1 MPESWLERFQNSFL
15 RLGVLKNFRIDWW
28 NGLQKMGSSY
38 ITCRWRSSSYT
49 NFPIINSFSISLDAL
64 CMLPHVHIYLIQEL
78 AVCVIVSLS
87 PAWKNIISL
96 MSIFLSLTFIS
107 NLLTVYILLLD
118 VTDRDKQ
125 TWLRK
130 RAYITTHDLIGS
142 QFKYGIRLC
151 LNNSFTVFELIL
163 VWGKLNSASSSG

>member
-38 ITCRWRSSSYT
+38 RTCRWRSSSYT
-49 NFPIINSFSISLDAL
+49 NFPIINGFSISLDAL
-64 CMLPHVHIYLIQEL
+64 CMLPHVHIYLVQEF
-78 AVCVIVSLS
+78 AVCVVISLS
-87 PAWKNIISL
+87 PAWKKIISV

-125 TWLRK
+125 MGVYYHPTISLVLSLK
-130 RAYITTHDLIGS
+130 MAFVYAQTTLS
-142 QFKYGIRLC
+142 LC
-151 LNNSFTVFELIL
+151 LTWF
-163 VWGKLNSASSSG
+163 